1 MGWPLEILKIG
12 TLEMQFSAIWS
23 SFGLETPQET
33 ASAAKG
39 WGACPQLRGP
49 CNIKHAVV

>member
-1 MGWPLEILKIG
+1 MGWPLEILKTG

-39 WGACPQLRGP
+39 WGACPPSSVALQY
-49 CNIKHAVV
+49 